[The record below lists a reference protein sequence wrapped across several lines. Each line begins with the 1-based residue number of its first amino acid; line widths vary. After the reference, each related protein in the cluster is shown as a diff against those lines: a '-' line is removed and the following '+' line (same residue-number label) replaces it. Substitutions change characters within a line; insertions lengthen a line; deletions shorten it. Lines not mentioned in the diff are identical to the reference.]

1 MNVVCN
7 PPTSPTSACPSP
19 SSFTIGVQGFANRVP
34 SQFQE
39 LAYRYNVRLGPGRY
53 IVRVTGGPSGGAPT
67 GYTFFDDHSSDC
79 DGRIAGI
86 EDNSRQCVITRT
98 YFIPSTLRVIKQI
111 DQTTCPQGRT
121 CEPSQFFI
129 KATGALGANPNGFQG
144 SSTGTQV
151 TLGPGKYSITEE
163 KTTGTT
169 NPPGLVPA
177 PTFSNS
183 CNGVITTA
191 GQQLADCVITNRFLA
206 DADGDGIPNTWE
218 TNGIDINNDGT
229 IDFRLPGANPNHKN
243 LYIETDYMNDHRPF
257 VGGIESVKTALRN
270 APVTNPDGATG
281 VTLTGTCR

>member
-1 MNVVCN
+1 M
-7 PPTSPTSACPSP
+7 
-19 SSFTIGVQGFANRVP
+19 
-34 SQFQE
+34 
-39 LAYRYNVRLGPGRY
+39 
-53 IVRVTGGPSGGAPT
+53 
-67 GYTFFDDHSSDC
+67 
-79 DGRIAGI
+79 
-86 EDNSRQCVITRT
+86 
-98 YFIPSTLRVIKQI
+98 
-111 DQTTCPQGRT
+111 
-121 CEPSQFFI
+121 
-129 KATGALGANPNGFQG
+129 
-144 SSTGTQV
+144 
-151 TLGPGKYSITEE
+151 
-163 KTTGTT
+163 
-169 NPPGLVPA
+169 PA

-281 VTLTGTCR
+281 VTLTGLVDEQIPHRDLTNLNSLQNRIKPEWFGTC